1 MKPGYKT
8 LLVGMVLVLFL
19 SLLLSLA
26 FGSIQVPLTDIRDIF
41 WSKLTGLRQGD
52 WSPSRE
58 IILFQVRTPR
68 SLLALLTGGGLSLV
82 GAVMQGAVRNSMAD
96 PYILGLSSGASAGAS
111 LAILMGALAQ
121 GGTTSIS
128 FAAFLGALLAFTL
141 VYYIARDA
149 GRILPGRLI
158 LAGISVSYLFS
169 AATSLI
175 SYLASEHDL
184 REITHWLLGSVAG
197 GQWTTLPLP
206 AVVVGIGFFVLC
218 LKARELNVLTMGEET
233 AVSLGINPSRFRKLL
248 FVVTSLITGVL
259 VAETGAIGFV
269 GLMIPHFIRLF
280 GVNDFR
286 KLLPL
291 SFVTGGIFLIWADVV
306 ARTVFTPAEL
316 PIGIVTALCGAPC
329 FIWLLKQ
336 QRRSGA

>member
-1 MKPGYKT
+1 M
-8 LLVGMVLVLFL
+8 
-19 SLLLSLA
+19 
-26 FGSIQVPLTDIRDIF
+26 
-41 WSKLTGLRQGD
+41 
-52 WSPSRE
+52 
-58 IILFQVRTPR
+58 
-68 SLLALLTGGGLSLV
+68 
-82 GAVMQGAVRNSMAD
+82 
-96 PYILGLSSGASAGAS
+96 
-111 LAILMGALAQ
+111 
-121 GGTTSIS
+121 
-128 FAAFLGALLAFTL
+128 
-141 VYYIARDA
+141 
-149 GRILPGRLI
+149 
-158 LAGISVSYLFS
+158 
-169 AATSLI
+169 
-175 SYLASEHDL
+175 
-184 REITHWLLGSVAG
+184 
-197 GQWTTLPLP
+197 
-206 AVVVGIGFFVLC
+206 VVGIGFFVLC